1 MTGDSRHRD
10 SATRP
15 AGVARGQLAAA
26 LILAALLSGCHID
39 WSQQAPPE
47 VNRENHRGYGP

>member
-1 MTGDSRHRD
+1 MTGDPRHPD

-15 AGVARGQLAAA
+15 AVVVRGQLAAA